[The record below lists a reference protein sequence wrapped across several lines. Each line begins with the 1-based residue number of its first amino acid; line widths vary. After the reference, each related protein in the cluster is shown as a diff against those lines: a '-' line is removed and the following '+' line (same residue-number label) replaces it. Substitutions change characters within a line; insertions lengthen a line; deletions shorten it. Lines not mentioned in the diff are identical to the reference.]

1 MSTEKIS
8 VEQKITDL
16 FINGLEQGVVAWQ
29 KPWVLTSIGNVSTGN
44 SYTGSNRFWAAL
56 HAQMY
61 GVQSHY
67 TTILAAATKLG
78 YKSKG
83 QGWVD
88 SKGNAVPFPI
98 KKGAKGLHL
107 IRVVQISKESKDKD
121 GNVVLDSDGKPKKYS
136 FPTITGFVAFSVDH
150 IVWDLSKY
158 IPKANDNSILIE
170 GEQIVEKYEKCPAI
184 KTSDSAFY
192 SPSLDYI
199 GMPAIGQFKESAG
212 YYRTLFHELIH
223 STGSSDRLN
232 RAGVAN
238 FDTFGSHQYSFEELV
253 AEIGS
258 GMLCEISGVP
268 MDIQNSQAY
277 LNGWISKLK
286 SEPKWIIK
294 AASEARKA
302 VEFILGQKIEQ
313 STEATTEAINE

>member
-1 MSTEKIS
+1 MQNTKVSIEEKIT
-8 VEQKITDL
+8 EL
-16 FINGLEQGVVAWQ
+16 FVNGLEKGIVAWQ
-29 KPWVLTSIGNVSTGN
+29 KPWVTTAIGNVSTGN
-44 SYTGSNRFWAAL
+44 SYTGSNRFWASL

-107 IRVVQISKESKDKD
+107 IRVVQITKESKDKD
-121 GNVVLDSDGKPKKYS
+121 GNVILDSEGKPKKYT

-158 IPKANDNSILIE
+158 IPKENNNSILIE

-199 GMPAIGQFKESAG
+199 GMPSIGQFKESAG

-232 RAGVAN
+232 REGVAN
-238 FDTFGSHQYSFEELV
+238 FDRFGSHQYSFEELV

-268 MDIQNSQAY
+268 MDVQNSQAY

-302 VEFILGQKIEQ
+302 VEFILGHKIEQ
-313 STEATTEAINE
+313 TETELPAE

>member
-1 MSTEKIS
+1 MQTAKIS
-8 VEQKITDL
+8 IEEKITDL
-16 FINGLEQGVVAWQ
+16 FINGLEKGIVAWQ

-44 SYTGSNRFWAAL
+44 SYTGSNRFWGSL

-83 QGWVD
+83 QNWVD
-88 SKGNAVPFPI
+88 SKGNTVPFPI

-107 IRVVQISKESKDKD
+107 IRVVQISKESKDKE
-121 GNVVLDSDGKPKKYS
+121 GKVILDSEGKPKKYT

-150 IVWDLSKY
+150 IVWDLSKF
-158 IPKANDNSILIE
+158 IPKENDNQILIE
-170 GEQIVEKYEKCPAI
+170 GEQIIEKYEKRPTI
-184 KTSDSAFY
+184 KNSDNAFY

-199 GMPAIGQFKESAG
+199 GIPSMEQFKESAG
-212 YYRTLFHELIH
+212 YYRILFHELIH

-238 FDTFGSHQYSFEELV
+238 FDNFGSHQYSFEELV

-268 MDIQNSQAY
+268 MDIENSVSY
-277 LNGWISKLK
+277 LNGWIKVLK

-294 AASEARKA
+294 AANEAKKA
-302 VEFILGQKIEQ
+302 VEFILGRKLEQ
-313 STEATTEAINE
+313 PTETINE